1 MAGRP
6 QQITISFTAEQAEHL
21 EELKKLTG
29 KDTSNIIRTAMSEYY
44 VKVMNDEEGKKLAK
58 INAFLDVQ

>member
-1 MAGRP
+1 MAGKP

-21 EELKKLTG
+21 EELKKITG
-29 KDTSNIIRTAMSEYY
+29 KDATTIIRTAMSEYY
-44 VKVMNDEEGKKLAK
+44 AKIMSDEEGKKLAK

>member
-6 QQITISFTAEQAEHL
+6 QQITITFTAEQAEHL
-21 EELKKLTG
+21 EELKKITG
-29 KDTSNIIRTAMSEYY
+29 NDVTNVIRTALSEYY
-44 VKVMNDEEGKKLAK
+44 VKVMSDEEGKKLAK

>member
-1 MAGRP
+1 MAVRP

-29 KDTSNIIRTAMSEYY
+29 KDATNIIRTAMSEYY

>member
-1 MAGRP
+1 MVAKP
-6 QQITISFTAEQAEHL
+6 QQITITFNVKQAEHL

-29 KDTSNIIRTAMSEYY
+29 KNATDIIRTAMSEYY
-44 VKVMNDEEGKKLAK
+44 VKIMNDEEGKKLAK

>member
-1 MAGRP
+1 MPNAP
-6 QQITISFTAEQAEHL
+6 QQITVSLTGDQIEQL

-29 KDTSNIIRTAMSEYY
+29 HDTTNVFRAALQVYY
-44 VKVMNDEEGKKLAK
+44 EKIMADEDGKELAK